1 MTQKQC
7 NNEGCE
13 RILEWNPDMPN
24 RKGGLGA
31 YAEVAT
37 GKRHE
42 CEFYKRGFQ
51 TRQTND
57 FNRNKQQWGQAYSG
71 PTQGDQM
78 QTEVAN
84 LVADISVMKQ
94 QILSLQQS
102 VNGLGEAIA
111 KVSFTTA
118 DKLED
123 VEPDEEIIDEST
135 N

>member
-7 NNEGCE
+7 KNGCG
-13 RILEWNPDMPN
+13 RIIEWNND
-24 RKGGLGA
+24 LH
-31 YAEVAT
+31 YFEEVAT
-37 GKRHE
+37 SQRHM
-42 CEFYKRGFQ
+42 CPNWQSKQ
-51 TRQTND
+51 TSTFEQ
-57 FNRNKQQWGQAYSG
+57 NKKMYAG
-71 PTQGDQM
+71 PTDQV

-118 DKLED
+118 NKLED
-123 VEPDEEIIDEST
+123 TEPEEIIDEST